1 LVALIV
7 MMDRADRMPLE
18 HDQAFPEGAGTPI
31 IIATIFPEDGTTG
44 VHTHFRQLRRFIEP
58 RGIKVSV
65 DTPFS
70 WGRLLTYPV
79 FAPRLL
85 LKYVHPSASVLWYRH
100 WHELF
105 LYRALRRD
113 LAKIDN
119 CVVYAQGP
127 LEAKAAL
134 RARTGPQQRVVM
146 AVHFRTSQADEHA
159 EPGREL
165 RRDDAFFRAIRKMER
180 DVILRL
186 DGIVYVA
193 RWAQDALMSWL
204 PEAASVPSI
213 IVANF
218 VDPMPAKEGQS
229 LIADIV
235 TTGRLDDRKNHRFLL
250 EVLAE
255 AKKTGHRLTLDIFGE
270 GPRRRDLERWITE
283 LGLDGQVNLRGYR
296 RDVRNFLPRYR
307 VYAHAA
313 YGEVS
318 PLAVIEALA
327 AGLPVLAPGIG
338 PIAEICD
345 DGVEGR
351 FWPLDNPVKA
361 TSILLEILGSE
372 PVRLKA
378 ATAAKERFHRDYD
391 ASVLGP
397 RLASFLLGISPTS
410 AAC

>member
-1 LVALIV
+1 MV
-7 MMDRADRMPLE
+7 MTDRADGMPYAHGRPL
-18 HDQAFPEGAGTPI
+18 PGGASTPV

-44 VHTHFRQLRRFIEP
+44 VHTHFRQLRSFIEP
-58 RGIKVSV
+58 QGIKVSV
-65 DTPFS
+65 NTPFS
-70 WGRLLTYPV
+70 WGRVLTYPV
-79 FAPRLL
+79 FAPRLA
-85 LKYVHPSASVLWYRH
+85 LKHVHPPASVLWYRH

-113 LAKIDN
+113 LARIGN
-119 CVVYAQGP
+119 CVIYAQGP

-134 RARTGPQQRVVM
+134 RARTGPGQRVVM

-165 RRDDAFFRAIRKMER
+165 RRDSALFRAIRETER

-193 RWAQDALMSWL
+193 KWAQDALTGWL

-218 VDPMPAKEGQS
+218 VDPLPAREGQA
-229 LIADIV
+229 LVGDVV

-255 AKKTGHRLTLDIFGE
+255 AKKAGHRLTLDIFGE
-270 GPRRRDLERWITE
+270 GPQRKDLERRIAQ
-283 LGLDGQVNLRGYR
+283 LDLDGQVNLRGYR
-296 RDVRNFLPRYR
+296 RDVRDFLPRYR

-338 PIAEICD
+338 PIAEIYD
-345 DGVEGR
+345 DGIEGR
-351 FWPLDNPVKA
+351 FWPLDNPAKA
-361 TSILLEILGSE
+361 SEILLEMLGSE
-372 PVRLKA
+372 QTRLKA
-378 ATAAKERFHRDYD
+378 ATAAQERFHRDYD

-397 RLASFLLGISPTS
+397 RLMSFLLGISPAS
-410 AAC
+410 AAY

>member
-1 LVALIV
+1 MV
-7 MMDRADRMPLE
+7 MTDRADGMPHAHGKPLPGR
-18 HDQAFPEGAGTPI
+18 ASTPV

-44 VHTHFRQLRRFIEP
+44 VHTHFRQLRSFMEP
-58 RGIKVSV
+58 QGIKVSV
-65 DTPFS
+65 TTPFS
-70 WGRLLTYPV
+70 WGRVLTYPV
-79 FAPRLL
+79 FGPRLA
-85 LKYVHPSASVLWYRH
+85 LKHIHPATSVLWYRH

-113 LAKIDN
+113 LARIGD
-119 CVVYAQGP
+119 CVIYAQGP

-134 RARTGPQQRVVM
+134 RARTGPGQRVIM

-165 RRDDAFFRAIRKMER
+165 RRDSAIFRAIRETER
-180 DVILRL
+180 DVIMRL

-193 RWAQDALMSWL
+193 KWAQDALTGWL

-218 VDPMPAKEGQS
+218 VDPLPAREGQ

-235 TTGRLDDRKNHRFLL
+235 TTGRLDERKNHRFLL
-250 EVLAE
+250 EILAE
-255 AKKTGHRLTLDIFGE
+255 AKKSGHRLTLDIFGE
-270 GPRRRDLERWITE
+270 GPQRRELERRITE
-283 LGLDGQVNLRGYR
+283 LSLDRQVNLRGYR
-296 RDVRNFLPRYR
+296 RDVRDFLPRYR
-307 VYAHAA
+307 AYAHAA

-361 TSILLEILGSE
+361 AAILLELLGSE
-372 PVRLKA
+372 PARLKA

-391 ASVLGP
+391 ANVLGP
-397 RLASFLLGISPTS
+397 RLTSFLLGTSPTP

>member
-1 LVALIV
+1 MV
-7 MMDRADRMPLE
+7 MTDRADGMPHAHGE
-18 HDQAFPEGAGTPI
+18 SFPGGASTPV

-44 VHTHFRQLRRFIEP
+44 VHTHFRQLRSFIEP
-58 RGIKVSV
+58 HGIKVSI

-70 WGRLLTYPV
+70 WGRMLTYPV
-79 FAPRLL
+79 FGPRLA
-85 LKYVHPSASVLWYRH
+85 LKYIHPPTSVIWYRH

-113 LAKIDN
+113 LARIGD
-119 CVVYAQGP
+119 CVIYAQGP

-134 RARTGPQQRVVM
+134 RARTGPRQRVVM

-165 RRDDAFFRAIRKMER
+165 RRDSAAFRAIRDTER

-193 RWAQDALMSWL
+193 KWAQDALTGWL

-213 IVANF
+213 VVANF
-218 VDPMPAKEGQS
+218 VEPLHAGEGQP

-235 TTGRLDDRKNHRFLL
+235 TTGRLDERKNHRFLL

-255 AKKTGHRLTLDIFGE
+255 AKKAGHRLTLDIFGE
-270 GPRRRDLERWITE
+270 GPQRRDLERRIAE

-296 RDVRNFLPRYR
+296 RDVRDFLPRYR

-361 TSILLEILGSE
+361 AAILLELLGSE
-372 PVRLKA
+372 PARLMA

-391 ASVLGP
+391 ANVLGP
-397 RLASFLLGISPTS
+397 RLTSFLLGISPAS
-410 AAC
+410 AAY